1 MPVEITMPQ
10 LSDTMTEGTL
20 VKWLKKEGEAIKSGE
35 KIAEV
40 ETDKAVMEQEVFD
53 DGVVA
58 ALVASEGQK
67 VTVGSLLAVIST
79 GSENPGEVKKQYASR
94 PQTSAGSAAAAAP
107 HTRQEVSA
115 TRKPAMAIAENFAK
129 ASVGEIRE
137 PDNVGHG
144 ATREAPTA
152 VPPLPHSGNG
162 GRRQRISPLARRIAR
177 QGNIDISAL
186 QGSGPGG
193 RIVKQDLINL
203 NAAPVESPAAPP
215 APRNGETQVLGMTK
229 MRAAIARQLVASK
242 QNIPHFYETI
252 DAEVEDIVKL
262 RAKMN
267 EMLEAEKIRLSIGDF
282 VSKAVAIALVR
293 HPGINATFNGEEITR
308 HPEVNLGMAVSIP
321 DGLIVPVL
329 RNIETMG
336 LKEIRQRSVDLVDR
350 ARAQRLKQDEMM
362 GGTFTVSNLGVFGI
376 RDFSAIINPPQV
388 AILAVGAAEKRA
400 VVRGDQI
407 VARTMLSMTLS
418 ADHRVVDGA
427 AAADFLKTLK
437 SLLEQPGM
445 MLI

>member
-58 ALVASEGQK
+58 ALVAGEGEK
-67 VTVGSLLAVIST
+67 VTVGSLLAVIAK
-79 GSENPGEVKKQYASR
+79 GSENPADVKKQYASR
-94 PQTSAGSAAAAAP
+94 SQASAPAASTP
-107 HTRQEVSA
+107 HSRQEVAA
-115 TRKPAMAIAENFAK
+115 TRKPVLATPENFAK
-129 ASVGEIRE
+129 ASAGEIRE
-137 PDNVGHG
+137 PDYVGHG
-144 ATREAPTA
+144 ATRQPPTA
-152 VPPLPHSGNG
+152 VPPLPLHSGNG

-177 QGNIDISAL
+177 QRNMDITSL
-186 QGSGPGG
+186 RGSGPGG
-193 RIVKQDLINL
+193 RIVKQDVISFK
-203 NAAPVESPAAPP
+203 APQARPSP
-215 APRNGETQVLGMTK
+215 APRNVETQVVAMTK
-229 MRAAIARQLVASK
+229 MRSAIARQLVASK

-252 DAEVEDIVKL
+252 DADVEDIVRL
-262 RAKMN
+262 RAGMN
-267 EMLEAEKIRLSIGDF
+267 EMLESEKIRLSIGDF
-282 VSKAVAIALVR
+282 VSKAVAIALTR
-293 HPGINATFNGEEITR
+293 HPGVNATFNGDQITK
-308 HPEVNLGMAVSIP
+308 HAEVNLGMAVSIP

-329 RNIETMG
+329 RNIHTMG

-362 GGTFTVSNLGVFGI
+362 GGTFTVSNLGAFGI
-376 RDFSAIINPPQV
+376 REFSAIINPPQV
-388 AILAVGAAEKRA
+388 AILAVGAAEKRP

-407 VARTMLSMTLS
+407 VARTILSMTLS